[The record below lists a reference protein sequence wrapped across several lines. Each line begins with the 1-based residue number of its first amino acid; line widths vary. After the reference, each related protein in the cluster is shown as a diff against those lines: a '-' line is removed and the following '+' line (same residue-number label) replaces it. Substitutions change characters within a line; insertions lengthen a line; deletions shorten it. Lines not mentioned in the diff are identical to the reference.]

1 VFVLIVD
8 ARTAA
13 AIRVIRRAVAPKQAA
28 VAAGIH
34 RRRFATRLPSM
45 QRRRSTMNDEM
56 ADRGTDDVT
65 DADESER
72 EGARAKERALKDAT
86 DPETWRKGGV
96 GLDP

>member
-1 VFVLIVD
+1 
-8 ARTAA
+8 
-13 AIRVIRRAVAPKQAA
+13 
-28 VAAGIH
+28 
-34 RRRFATRLPSM
+34 
-45 QRRRSTMNDEM
+45 MNDEM